1 MVNFFEQGVLNSLL
15 GVQPQTQPMGVLG
28 AAMQA
33 QPQAMAQPMQTQ
45 ARPKFWQSPEFASTL
60 SRLGANLAAA
70 STQNEGFL
78 DALSLASAQTAKDT
92 EAARAQ
98 AAQNELL
105 QAQIAK
111 TRAESQPATP
121 FSGTGF
127 ENQVASTYYNAY
139 LQQGLSPLEAQI
151 KAAQAVFNREPSY
164 VTDAAGNLVPIPGR
178 TLPTMGGAAPMVAP
192 MAAPAARQ
200 PDAIDQATSALGFAP
215 QTSGMVLPPP
225 SGVGAP
231 DATLFQGGAQAPQVG
246 QAPRITAPQGA
257 GPRTQQA
264 LDEAAGKGQIEL
276 NIEAAKKLQE
286 KATTVGEDINA
297 GYSALQSM
305 NQMLAA
311 SSEAFS
317 TQGLP
322 QGVKV
327 AAARLL
333 APNDPSIQRQLAAT
347 AQLGASR
354 VQAFGPMLKEL
365 VGPGAVTEA
374 ERANAMEAISKPGMN
389 DAEIRAI
396 ISPLMEKA
404 RNRLKVLELEQQLL
418 NSGQKATRKQ
428 IADQLGIDIETG
440 LAKGQSSIDF
450 VAPAQPQRVLNYN
463 PQTGRFD

>member
-1 MVNFFEQGVLNSLL
+1 MSVLTNLL
-15 GVQPQTQPMGVLG
+15 GTMYGGQSPQPMGVLG

-78 DALSLASAQTAKDT
+78 DSLSLASAQTQKDM

-111 TRAESQPATP
+111 TRAESQPASP

-127 ENQVASTYYNAY
+127 ENQVAGTYYNAY

-178 TLPTMGGAAPMVAP
+178 TLPSLGATEP
-192 MAAPAARQ
+192 MAAPTARQ

-231 DATLFQGGAQAPQVG
+231 DATLFQGAQAPQVG

-286 KATTVGEDINA
+286 KQALLPKAQAGFTSAISDIDRTIEAIDNVLPNVAGQTAGLRGAVLGVIPGTSAYDLEAALKQIKASNA
-297 GYSALQSM
+297 FGALQDMRNNSPTGGALGGIAVPELQLLESTKGSVDRGQSPQALAKNLQKM
-305 NQMLAA
+305 RDEYSKMRERVTNAFNQD
-311 SSEAFS
+311 FS
-317 TQGLP
+317 QLLQQPIQAPPPPTSPQRGVP
-322 QGVKV
+322 QGVDQS
-327 AAARLL
+327 LWNL
-333 APNDPSIQRQLAAT
+333 MTP
-347 AQLGASR
+347 
-354 VQAFGPMLKEL
+354 E
-365 VGPGAVTEA
+365 
-374 ERANAMEAISKPGMN
+374 ERA
-389 DAEIRAI
+389 
-396 ISPLMEKA
+396 LW
-404 RNRLKVLELEQQLL
+404 QQ
-418 NSGQKATRKQ
+418 
-428 IADQLGIDIETG
+428 
-440 LAKGQSSIDF
+440 
-450 VAPAQPQRVLNYN
+450 
-463 PQTGRFD
+463 

>member
-1 MVNFFEQGVLNSLL
+1 
-15 GVQPQTQPMGVLG
+15 
-28 AAMQA
+28 MQA

-151 KAAQAVFNREPSY
+151 KAAQAVFNREPTM
-164 VTDAAGNLVPIPGR
+164 VQMGDTLVPVAGR
-178 TLPTMGGAAPMVAP
+178 TLPSLGGAAPMAAP

-264 LDEAAGKGQIEL
+264 LDEAAGKAQIDIQKEGQLGMAKSMAERQSEFKTQAAQLPMLMDVVGKL
-276 NIEAAKKLQE
+276 NTLADQASYSLGQRASDFLSTQVVGVPTAGDTARQEYVATVRNVVLPLLRSTFGAAFTAKEGESLLETLGSPDATPSAKKATLYAFIEQKVRNLQTSAKE
-286 KATTVGEDINA
+286 AGVEFVPTATSVNA
-297 GYSALQSM
+297 PQSAIQAL
-305 NQMLAA
+305 
-311 SSEAFS
+311 
-317 TQGLP
+317 TQNPNLRDQFDAKYGA
-322 QGVKV
+322 G
-327 AAARLL
+327 AAARV
-333 APNDPSIQRQLAAT
+333 
-347 AQLGASR
+347 LG
-354 VQAFGPMLKEL
+354 Q
-365 VGPGAVTEA
+365 
-374 ERANAMEAISKPGMN
+374 
-389 DAEIRAI
+389 
-396 ISPLMEKA
+396 
-404 RNRLKVLELEQQLL
+404 
-418 NSGQKATRKQ
+418 
-428 IADQLGIDIETG
+428 
-440 LAKGQSSIDF
+440 
-450 VAPAQPQRVLNYN
+450 
-463 PQTGRFD
+463 